1 MKTVNLPMYVHI
13 AVYNYKN
20 IALSV

>member
-13 AVYNYKN
+13 AAYNYKN